1 MSGPN
6 SHAAAEQAAKLS
18 RQCGTTANTTN
29 WSYTSRQTYY
39 GNGGTQPSSHA
50 AV

>member
-6 SHAAAEQAAKLS
+6 SHAAATQAAQLS
-18 RQCGTTANTTN
+18 KQYGTTANTTN

-39 GNGGTQPSSHA
+39 SNGGK
-50 AV
+50 